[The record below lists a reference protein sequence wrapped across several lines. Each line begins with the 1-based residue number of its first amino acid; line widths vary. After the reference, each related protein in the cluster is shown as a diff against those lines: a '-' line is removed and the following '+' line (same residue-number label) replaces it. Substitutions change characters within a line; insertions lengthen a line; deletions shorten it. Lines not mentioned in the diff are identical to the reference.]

1 MRRPITLFLTL
12 LAALPLPGMAQGGGA
27 RTATLMHLND
37 VYEITPT
44 GDGESGGLAR
54 VATLR
59 RQLRRSVPGLITT
72 LGGDFLSPSA
82 LGLAE
87 VGGGRLAGK
96 QMVAV
101 LNAVGVNWAT
111 LGNHEFDVREAE
123 FRSRM
128 AEARFRVVVA
138 NVTDTAG
145 QLFPNTVR
153 HAVLRVR
160 TAGGTLRLGL
170 VGVVLADNNPSWVRF
185 EDPIASVQREVKAL
199 ADSSVDAII
208 ALTHLTLA
216 QDQQLA
222 EQVPEL
228 ALLMGGHEHENYL
241 IRRGPHFTPIVKA
254 DANVRTVAVVAL
266 TVPRRGARAVVSVR
280 FVPIDASL
288 RADPVV
294 AREAANWVRLGDSA
308 FRAAGL
314 DPTAT
319 VTTLT
324 EALDGRESTVRVRE
338 GRLTALIAE
347 ALRADVP
354 GAEVGL
360 MNGGSIRIDDV
371 IAPGPITQ
379 YDVIRILPFGG
390 RVSGTTMTGAL
401 LQQVMDQGTA
411 NRGSGGFLHVAGAVR
426 DGDRWLIGGAPLDPA
441 RRYTVATTDF
451 LLTGRERGLG
461 YLAPGN
467 AGLGPITEYR
477 DIRQAVMDRLRAV
490 YGTP

>member
-1 MRRPITLFLTL
+1 MRRPIALISSL
-12 LAALPLPGMAQGGGA
+12 LLALPLPGHAQGAGP

-44 GDGESGGLAR
+44 GDGKSGGLAR

-59 RQLRRSVPGLITT
+59 EQLRRSVPGLITT

-87 VGGGRLAGK
+87 IGGSRLAGK

-145 QLFPNTVR
+145 RLFPNTVR

-160 TAGGTLRLGL
+160 TPGGTLRLGL
-170 VGVVLADNNPSWVRF
+170 VGVVLSDNNPSWVRF
-185 EDPIASVQREVKAL
+185 EDPLTSVQREVKAL

-222 EQVPEL
+222 EEVPEL
-228 ALLMGGHEHENYL
+228 VLLMGGHEHENYL

-254 DANVRTVAVVAL
+254 DANVRTVAVVSL
-266 TVPRRGARAVVSVR
+266 TVPRRGARAVVAVR

-288 RADPVV
+288 RANPVV
-294 AREAANWVRLGDSA
+294 AREAATWVRLGDSA

-314 DPTAT
+314 DPSAA
-319 VTTLT
+319 VTKLT
-324 EALDGRESTVRVRE
+324 EALDGRESTVRVRP

-347 ALRADVP
+347 ALQAEVP
-354 GAEVGL
+354 RAEVGL

-401 LQQVMDQGTA
+401 LQQVMEQGTA

-426 DGDRWLIGGAPLDPA
+426 DGDRWLVGGVPLDPA

-461 YLAPGN
+461 YLAPGS
-467 AGLGPITEYR
+467 AGLGSITEYR

>member
-1 MRRPITLFLTL
+1 MRRPIALFLTL
-12 LAALPLPGMAQGGGA
+12 LAALPLPGMAQGGGV
-27 RTATLMHLND
+27 RTATLMQLND

-401 LQQVMDQGTA
+401 LQQVMDQGAA

>member
-1 MRRPITLFLTL
+1 MRRLFALSVTL
-12 LAALPLPGMAQGGGA
+12 LLALSLPGHAQGGRA

-44 GDGESGGLAR
+44 GDGASGGLAR

-59 RQLRRSVPGLITT
+59 TQLRRSVPGLVTT

-87 VGGGRLAGK
+87 VGGSRLAGK

-145 QLFPNTVR
+145 RLFPNTAR

-254 DANVRTVAVVAL
+254 DANVRTVAVVSL
-266 TVPRRGARAVVSVR
+266 TVPRRGARAQVDVR
-280 FVPIDASL
+280 FVPIEASL
-288 RADPVV
+288 REDPAV
-294 AREAANWVRLGDSA
+294 AREAAHWVRLGDSA

-314 DPTAT
+314 NPTAT
-319 VTTLT
+319 VTRLP
-324 EALDGRESTVRVRE
+324 EALDGRESTVRVRP

-347 ALRADVP
+347 ALRAEVP
-354 GAEVGL
+354 GADVGV

-371 IAPGPITQ
+371 LAPGPITQ

-401 LQQVMDQGTA
+401 LQQVLDQGVT
-411 NRGSGGFLHVAGAVR
+411 NRGSGGFLHAAGAVR
-426 DGDRWLIGGAPLDPA
+426 DGERWLVGGVPLDPA

-461 YLAPGN
+461 FLAPGN

-477 DIRQAVMDRLRAV
+477 DIRRAVMDRLRAA

>member
-1 MRRPITLFLTL
+1 MRRPIVLTLTL
-12 LAALPLPGMAQGGGA
+12 LLALSAPGQAQGGGA

-44 GDGESGGLAR
+44 GSGESGGLAR

-59 RQLRRSVPGLITT
+59 QQLRRSVPGLITT

-101 LNAVGVNWAT
+101 LNAVGLNWAT

-170 VGVVLADNNPSWVRF
+170 VGVVLTDNHPSWVRL

-241 IRRGPHFTPIVKA
+241 IRRGAHFTPIVKA
-254 DANVRTVAVVAL
+254 DANVRTVALISL
-266 TVPRRGARAVVSVR
+266 TVPHRGARAVVDVR

-294 AREAANWVRLGDSA
+294 AREAAHWVRLGDSA

-314 DPTAT
+314 DPSAT

-324 EALDGRESTVRVRE
+324 EALDGRESTVRVRP

-347 ALRADVP
+347 ALQAEVP
-354 GAEVGL
+354 QAEVGL

-390 RVSGTTMTGAL
+390 RVSGTSMTGAL
-401 LQQVMDQGTA
+401 LQQVMEQGA
-411 NRGSGGFLHVAGAVR
+411 VNRGSGGFLHVAGAVR
-426 DGDRWLIGGAPLDPA
+426 EGDRWLVGGVPLDPA
-441 RRYTVATTDF
+441 RRYVVATTDF

-461 YLAPGN
+461 YLRPGT